1 MSQHHPQSRS
11 ESRTPLSP
19 DLVARFAA
27 IVGAQH
33 ALTDPDQQLPYLRE
47 WRDMYEGRAS
57 VVLRPSST
65 EEVSK
70 ILALANE
77 HGVPVVPQAGNT
89 GLVGGQVP
97 MHGEVLLSVGRLK
110 RVRTIDPQGFT
121 MTVEAGLTLAGA
133 QAAADDA
140 NRLFP
145 LSLPSEGTC
154 QIGGNLGTNAGGVG
168 VLAYGNTRQ
177 LVLGLEVVLAD
188 GRVWN
193 GLNRLKKDN
202 TGYDLR
208 DLFIGSEGT
217 LGVITAAVLKLFP
230 KPAEKA
236 TAFVALPDL
245 DSALALFSLG
255 QEIAGTSFTAFEV
268 MARIVLE
275 TVVKHVQ
282 GARNPFPGPF
292 PGPHPWYALL
302 ETSGLKADGS
312 AERLLTETLTTAS
325 ERSIITDAVIA
336 SSLMQARDF
345 WRLRESYSEAQK
357 PLGGSVKNDVS
368 VPVAAIPEFIRR
380 ADAAMQRICPG
391 ARPIPISHFG
401 DGNIHYNIA
410 QPEGMARDKF
420 MALWHDMVHA
430 VHEVVLD
437 LNGSISAEHGIG
449 VMKRAEL
456 AQAKGPVAM
465 DLMRKIKAA
474 FDPKGILNPGKVL

>member
-1 MSQHHPQSRS
+1 MSQHPALRLAS
-11 ESRTPLSP
+11 LSP
-19 DLVARFAA
+19 DLIARFAA
-27 IVGAQH
+27 IVGPQH

-47 WRDMYEGRAS
+47 MRDMYEGRAS
-57 VVLRPSST
+57 IVLRPAST
-65 EEVSK
+65 EEVSQ

-77 HGVPVVPQAGNT
+77 RGIPVVPQAGNT
-89 GLVGGQVP
+89 GLVGGQTP
-97 MHGEVLLSVGRLK
+97 QNGEILLSVARLK
-110 RVRTIDPQGFT
+110 RVRSVDPQGFT
-121 MTVEAGLTLAGA
+121 MTVEAGLTLAEA
-133 QAAADDA
+133 QAAADDV

-193 GLNRLKKDN
+193 GLSALKKDN
-202 TGYDLR
+202 TGYDLK

-236 TAFVALPDL
+236 TAFAALPDL

-255 QEIAGTSFTAFEV
+255 QETAGPSFTAFEV
-268 MARIVLE
+268 MAHIVVD
-275 TVVKHVQ
+275 TVVKHAR
-282 GARNPFPGPF
+282 GARNPFPGSH
-292 PGPHPWYALL
+292 HPWYVLL
-302 ETSGLKADGS
+302 ETSGLKPDGS
-312 AERLLTETLTTAS
+312 AERLLTETLMAAS
-325 ERSIITDAVIA
+325 ERGIVADAVVA
-336 SSLMQARDF
+336 GSLGQARDF
-345 WRLRESYSEAQK
+345 WFLRESYSEAQK
-357 PLGGSVKNDVS
+357 PLGASIKNDVS
-368 VPVAAIPEFIRR
+368 VPVNAIPEFIRR
-380 ADAAMQRICPG
+380 ADAEMQRICPG

-401 DGNIHYNIA
+401 DGNVHYNIS
-410 QPEGMARDKF
+410 QPEGMDRARF
-420 MALWHDMVHA
+420 MALWDEMVHA
-430 VHEVVLD
+430 VHDVVLS

-456 AQAKGPVAM
+456 AQVKGAVAM
-465 DLMRKIKAA
+465 DLMRGIKAA

>member
-1 MSQHHPQSRS
+1 
-11 ESRTPLSP
+11 
-19 DLVARFAA
+19 
-27 IVGAQH
+27 
-33 ALTDPDQQLPYLRE
+33 
-47 WRDMYEGRAS
+47 
-57 VVLRPSST
+57 
-65 EEVSK
+65 
-70 ILALANE
+70 
-77 HGVPVVPQAGNT
+77 
-89 GLVGGQVP
+89 
-97 MHGEVLLSVGRLK
+97 
-110 RVRTIDPQGFT
+110 
-121 MTVEAGLTLAGA
+121 
-133 QAAADDA
+133 
-140 NRLFP
+140 
-145 LSLPSEGTC
+145 
-154 QIGGNLGTNAGGVG
+154 
-168 VLAYGNTRQ
+168 
-177 LVLGLEVVLAD
+177 VLAD
-188 GRVWN
+188 GRIWS
-193 GLNRLKKDN
+193 GLSQLKKDN
-202 TGYDLR
+202 TGYDLK

-230 KPAEKA
+230 RPAEKA

-255 QEIAGTSFTAFEV
+255 QEIAGTGFTAFEV

-275 TVVKHVQ
+275 TVVKQVQ
-282 GARNPFPGPF
+282 GARNPF

-302 ETSGLKADGS
+302 ETSGLKTDGS

-325 ERSIITDAVIA
+325 ECGIITDAVIA
-336 SSLMQARDF
+336 SSLGQARDF

-380 ADAAMQRICPG
+380 ADAAMERICPG

-401 DGNIHYNIA
+401 DGNVHYNIA
-410 QPEGMARDKF
+410 QPEGMAKDQF
-420 MALWHDMVHA
+420 MAMWDDMVHA

-465 DLMRKIKAA
+465 DLMRKIKTA

>member
-1 MSQHHPQSRS
+1 MSQPSKSPHK
-11 ESRTPLSP
+11 TLSP
-19 DLVARFAA
+19 AIVEGFAA
-27 IVGAQH
+27 IVGSQH

-47 WRDMYEGRAS
+47 WRDMYSGRAT
-57 VVLRPSST
+57 VVLRPGST
-65 EEVSK
+65 QEVAQ

-77 HGVPVVPQAGNT
+77 HAIPVVPQAGNT
-89 GLVGGQVP
+89 GLVGGQIP
-97 MHGEVLLSVGRLK
+97 MGGEVLLSVGRLK
-110 RVRTIDPQGFT
+110 RVRALDAQGFT
-121 MTVEAGLTLAGA
+121 MTVETGLTLAEA
-133 QAAADDA
+133 QAAADA
-140 NRLFP
+140 VNRLFP

-154 QIGGNLGTNAGGVG
+154 QIGGNLGANAGGVG
-168 VLAYGNTRQ
+168 ALVYGNARQ

-188 GRVWN
+188 GRVWS
-193 GLNRLKKDN
+193 GLNALKKDN
-202 TGYDLR
+202 TGYDLK

-245 DSALALFSLG
+245 DSALALFNLG
-255 QEIAGTSFTAFEV
+255 QEMAGASLTAYEV

-282 GARNPFPGPF
+282 GARHPFPT
-292 PGPHPWYALL
+292 PHPWYALL

-312 AERLLTETLTTAS
+312 AERLLTEALTEAS
-325 ERSIITDAVIA
+325 ERGIIADAVIA
-336 SSLMQARDF
+336 SSLTQQRDF

-380 ADAAMQRICPG
+380 ADAAVLRICPG

-401 DGNIHYNIA
+401 DGNVHYNIA

-420 MALWHDMVHA
+420 MALWDDIVHA
-430 VHEVVLD
+430 VHDVVLS
-437 LNGSISAEHGIG
+437 LSGSISAEHGIG
-449 VMKRAEL
+449 QMKVAEL
-456 AQAKGPVAM
+456 AQVKGPVAM
-465 DLMRKIKAA
+465 DLMRRIKAA